1 MAVVLQSG
9 SDTMVKI
16 AVDMDWT
23 EAPGLAVVVHPAK
36 TFVALG

>member
-1 MAVVLQSG
+1 MAVVLQPGSG
-9 SDTMVKI
+9 MVK
-16 AVDMDWT
+16 AADMDWT